1 MAIMDSNPESNQYQY
16 IQDTSLASLDSKT
29 SPLAMLV
36 RTCSQIGADP
46 PMAAAAKSKK
56 PAAAAPVSA
65 TAAAADRPHSA
76 SPAAAAVAYLGH
88 GAAKHHRTNINN
100 NYMEDTPK
108 PAKLNFKPYENTVS
122 TPTPHH
128 HLQHAVQQHHHH
140 SSPYGLH
147 QLHSNHHNNNNNN
160 DDDSRPK
167 SSSSEDN
174 GNSAGHGKKRKSA
187 SPRDE
192 YSGVHHKSSRR
203 SSSSAS
209 SSETAAAA
217 STASSAND
225 PSTNPIIRSGLE
237 VMHGATAKAFCPPPP
252 MPAHSPYKSH
262 DPLAAFRHTY
272 LPGAPWMPAAV
283 SLAAAA
289 AGKPSPSSDCKD
301 PMCGGPASGCGQQ
314 QQHAAAAA
322 ALAFATQYHPMMAA
336 AGACPAGCVQ
346 CDHQRYLSS
355 LMAAA
360 SVPAFYAPV
369 ARPYTCSWVIPGG
382 HMQSSSPTTA
392 ATESANAASLCG
404 KSFSTS
410 DELLQ
415 HIRTHTSAGGSAVS
429 AAACMAAGAAGPM
442 SPTTAAAFS
451 AYNSHLSRHL
461 FHHPSAAAAYGKPPS
476 MMPPSPY
483 SAFNPTAA
491 YCYPPPSA
499 AAAAAAAYHHHHH
512 QQQQQQQLYSPRG
525 DTSSATVSR

>member
-1 MAIMDSNPESNQYQY
+1 MAIMDSNSENNQYQY

-56 PAAAAPVSA
+56 PAAATPVSA

-122 TPTPHH
+122 TPSPHH
-128 HLQHAVQQHHHH
+128 HLQHAVQHHHHH
-140 SSPYGLH
+140 SSPYG
-147 QLHSNHHNNNNNN
+147 
-160 DDDSRPK
+160 

-174 GNSAGHGKKRKSA
+174 GNSASHGKKRKST

-192 YSGVHHKSSRR
+192 YGGAHHKSSRR

-209 SSETAAAA
+209 SSETAVAA
-217 STASSAND
+217 STTSSATD
-225 PSTNPIIRSGLE
+225 PSINPIIRSGLE

-252 MPAHSPYKSH
+252 MPAHSPYKPH

-289 AGKPSPSSDCKD
+289 AGKASPSSDCKD

-382 HMQSSSPTTA
+382 HMQSSSPA
-392 ATESANAASLCG
+392 ATGTEVATGASLCG

-483 SAFNPTAA
+483 SAFNPTSA

-512 QQQQQQQLYSPRG
+512 QQQLYSPRG
-525 DTSSATVSR
+525 DTSAASVSR